1 MNKCWLGW
9 EEVNSIPSLHIL
21 KISKKLIFPVSQP
34 NGTLKVGN
42 LIVCTFWYILHADP
56 FLCPV
61 LCSWGFGLWIRRPLR
76 FPAVEFYDPLFV
88 RFLPSL
94 LSWRAKSIN
103 HKAGWELQ
111 SSLVTQMVKNPP
123 AILETWV
130 RTLGWEDPLEKGKAT
145 HSRILAWRIPWTEDP
160 GRLQSMGLQ
169 RIRHNWVI
177 NTHTHA

>member
-1 MNKCWLGW
+1 MNKCWLGS

-94 LSWRAKSIN
+94 LSWRVKSIN

-123 AILETWV
+123 AMLETWV
-130 RTLGWEDPLEKGKAT
+130 RSLGWEDPLEEGKVT
-145 HSRILAWRIPWTEDP
+145 NSSVLA
-160 GRLQSMGLQ
+160 
-169 RIRHNWVI
+169 
-177 NTHTHA
+177 